1 MKKYKKFISI
11 FIIAFISGIS
21 ISNEQTKFEDV
32 RKALQEVAYSY
43 YMRGKDIQYNSH
55 KVHYFSPEE
64 ATSQNINYLVCS
76 GFTRNVYRELLNI
89 TIPAATAN
97 LLAYSKENVG
107 SPEVALYAHINEN
120 KQVEMKIYSPNEPNK
135 LKTFINPS
143 LKDIIPL
150 VQVGDVLT
158 YTGHTFL
165 IYDVEKDST
174 GKVTDAII
182 MESGHGRGKA
192 YVNSKIAKKVKL
204 SNGGDFAGPNHF
216 LYLNAQLNP
225 NFKEGRVQG
234 SVGLSRLSTYKNWV
248 NIKDPKLRR
257 SEYSILRFIQ
267 KDSNDNA
274 ILKYKTI
281 YPDQP
286 NVFLND
292 QHIVLPKKNIDRYKK
307 FNHLYIEKTVSA
319 NNNNIVELKDI
330 LKYKIVIKNCGSKMY
345 SYNLVV
351 YENLPKYVTFLDH
364 EENNAILSFNQEPE
378 HKRLKWDLGKLKK
391 GQEFIIYYTVK
402 VTSGKPG
409 DIIESTGLVG
419 NIPSSIVRNTIGVN
433 LDANKMNLIKT
444 KFEKLRLKKKYNGKK
459 LINEI
464 YKEAL
469 NYDMKLDEFDITK
482 LIFNT
487 KLDSTNYKTIFLNQQ
502 NPFYKAVLNKCWS
515 TLTSVNHAFIKD
527 GEKVAIYDLKR
538 FRDYQDPERRRHHIN
553 PKTFKT
559 GDILIYRNHNDAV
572 YSAVKGKL
580 NKTYITYENGEYAYI
595 YIEGKGFVGYN
606 LGDDGKE
613 NTKDDRND
621 FNAKYYT
628 DNNLILYPL
637 STKPSNEELENA
649 NIQSLFSKDYYVIL
663 RPSLAFNFGNAS
675 ANQNKLLINSIKNKI
690 KFK

>member
-1 MKKYKKFISI
+1 MKEYRKFISI

-21 ISNEQTKFEDV
+21 ISNEQMKVQDV
-32 RKALQEVAYSY
+32 QKALQEVAYSY
-43 YMRGKDIQYNSH
+43 YMRGKDIQYNSY

-64 ATSQNINYLVCS
+64 ATSQNVNYLVCS

-89 TIPAATAN
+89 TIPVGTAN

-107 SPEVALYAHINEN
+107 SPEVVLYTHINGN
-120 KQVEMKIYSPNEPNK
+120 KQVEAKIYSPKESNK
-135 LKTFINPS
+135 LKTIINPY

-158 YTGHTFL
+158 FTGHTFL
-165 IYDVEKDST
+165 IYKVEKDNS

-182 MESGHGRGKA
+182 MESGHGIGKA
-192 YVNSKIAKKVKL
+192 YVNSKIAKKVRL
-204 SNGGDFAGPNHF
+204 SNGVDFAGQNHF

-234 SVGLSRLSTYKNWV
+234 SVGLNRLSKYKNWIDI
-248 NIKDPKLRR
+248 NNPKLRMN
-257 SEYSILRFIQ
+257 EYSILRFIQ
-267 KDSNDNA
+267 KGSDGNA
-274 ILKYKTI
+274 VLKYKTL
-281 YPDQP
+281 YPNQP
-286 NVFLND
+286 NQILNN
-292 QHIVLPKKNIDRYKK
+292 QPIVLPKKHIDRYKK
-307 FNHLYIEKTVSA
+307 FNHLYIEKTVNA
-319 NNNNIVELKDI
+319 NNNNIVELEDI

-345 SYNLVV
+345 PYNLVV

-364 EENNAILSFNQEPE
+364 QENIAILSFNQDG
-378 HKRLKWDLGKLKK
+378 HKRLKWDLGKLKM

-433 LDANKMNLIKT
+433 LNTNQMNLIKT
-444 KFEKLRLKKKYNGKK
+444 KFEELKSMKKYNGKK
-459 LINEI
+459 LINEV

-469 NYDMKLDEFDITK
+469 NYDIKFDEFDITK

-487 KLDSTNYKTIFLNQQ
+487 KLYSVNYKTIFLNQQ

-515 TLTSVNHAFIKD
+515 ALASVNYTYVKD
-527 GEKVAIYDLKR
+527 GEKVAIYDLKG
-538 FRDYQDPERRRHHIN
+538 FRDYKDPERRRHHIN

-559 GDILIYRNHNDAV
+559 GDILIYKNHNDAV
-572 YSAVKGKL
+572 YSEGKGNKL
-580 NKTYITYENGEYAYI
+580 NKAYITYENGEYAYI

-606 LGDDGKE
+606 LGDDRKE
-613 NTKDDRND
+613 NTKDDRNE
-621 FNAKYYT
+621 FNAKYYS
-628 DNNLILYPL
+628 DNNLELYPK
-637 STKPSNEELENA
+637 STKPSKEELENA

-663 RPSLAFNFGNAS
+663 RPSLAFNFGNNK
-675 ANQNKLLINSIKNKI
+675 ANKN
-690 KFK
+690 